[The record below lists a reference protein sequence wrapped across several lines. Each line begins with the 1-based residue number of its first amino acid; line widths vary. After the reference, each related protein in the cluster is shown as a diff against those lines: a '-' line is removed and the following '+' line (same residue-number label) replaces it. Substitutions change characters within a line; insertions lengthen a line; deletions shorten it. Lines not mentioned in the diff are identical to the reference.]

1 MQTKGMQY
9 VQKAYKDANVQCNI
23 DSSSSKD
30 ASIMEETLDDSVMS
44 ENDFDSSYR
53 ISDNSEGD
61 ENHEPKTTTI
71 KSHYTG
77 YVVYWSCISIL
88 FKYCLSCGFLA
99 NIKIEM
105 LITDRHSQIRKHVQ
119 EEGKNIDHQFDVWH
133 FCKNVKQKLN
143 SF

>member
-1 MQTKGMQY
+1 MQSKGMQY

-44 ENDFDSSYR
+44 ENDLDSSYR

-71 KSHYTG
+71 K
-77 YVVYWSCISIL
+77 
-88 FKYCLSCGFLA
+88 
-99 NIKIEM
+99 
-105 LITDRHSQIRKHVQ
+105 
-119 EEGKNIDHQFDVWH
+119 
-133 FCKNVKQKLN
+133 
-143 SF
+143 